1 MPGAPGNGG
10 RDGGDSRD
18 LKPTLSPGDRKL
30 LVTAL
35 EAGRALERALRDAG
49 AADRHAELNTEMAS
63 KPTAEITAELYAE
76 IAVQEK
82 AFREAL
88 TKLAEAE
95 SELTRKQSEYA
106 PKVRA
111 SLGEQHLATLLVP
124 LERLLNRS
132 ARDEE
137 FLYLESDQT
146 ELSAEAKELRERL
159 PRIVICENLRSA
171 FNVGS
176 IFRTGECFLVNEI
189 WLTGYTAPP
198 SKTAMGT
205 DEVVTW
211 KSVAHSKDA
220 INDAKAKGYKVIALE
235 VSAEASSLE
244 NFEWPEKTALVLG
257 NERFGVDSATLAEC
271 DHVLKI
277 STSGTKNSLNV
288 GVAFGIAASTW
299 RRTPSTAKNA
309 ASLKD
314 SESADIKTI
323 QPIGFVKGGYTSP
336 QVAPRQGS
344 YHSKAKIRTILE
356 SRLSA
361 EAPADSA
368 FESVTQSPI
377 DSPVDSCIESLVES
391 PVGSPI
397 DSSVESPSTSHT
409 ESSLKSS
416 AVRLAAQSPT
426 APLAA
431 GGSSEADIIL
441 TGRFDN
447 KPSNF
452 EQALKDLEGFS
463 HVWLLFGFHRSQS
476 WLPQTRPPRGDGSL
490 KGVFATRAP
499 HRPNGLGLSCV
510 RLLAVT
516 GRTLRISHHDLL
528 DGTPIYD
535 IKPYVPEADSIPDAR
550 AGWIDT
556 LPPAHPIAEADQA
569 KRKLDWLEA
578 HSEARLRP
586 FIFEQLRYQ
595 PFDITRKRIE
605 ILPPHEDS
613 ESVSKSPAQ
622 GTRFI
627 AAFRTWRIHAV
638 LATNLSKS
646 TMTGM
651 PTPASG
657 PSPAA
662 GKSTPASAGSPV
674 GAPIPG
680 SSVAS
685 ELAKRMDVKLAAA
698 GTITILDVTSG
709 YTDNEIAPQADGT
722 PGEDPYGDKDL
733 HRRFRATFQVPP
745 Q

>member
-1 MPGAPGNGG
+1 MPGAPGSGG
-10 RDGGDSRD
+10 RDGGDSRG

-35 EAGRALERALRDAG
+35 EAGRALEGALRDAS
-49 AADRHAELNTEMAS
+49 AADRNSKLNGDLSAETSAKL
-63 KPTAEITAELYAE
+63 TAEITAELYAE
-76 IAVQEK
+76 IAVLEK

-106 PKVRA
+106 HKVRA

-137 FLYLESDQT
+137 FLYLESDRT

-277 STSGTKNSLNV
+277 STGGTKNSLNV

-299 RRTPSTAKNA
+299 RRTPSATRDAL
-309 ASLKD
+309 SFSD
-314 SESADIKTI
+314 SEPAGIKTI

-336 QVAPRQGS
+336 QAAPRQGS
-344 YHSKAKIRTILE
+344 YHSEAKIRTNLE

-361 EAPADSA
+361 ESCIDSP
-368 FESVTQSPI
+368 FESVTQ
-377 DSPVDSCIESLVES
+377 S

-397 DSSVESPSTSHT
+397 DSSVESPITPPTKSPITSHT
-409 ESSLKSS
+409 ESPLKSP
-416 AVRLAAQSPT
+416 AVRLAAKSPK

-441 TGRFDN
+441 TRRFDN

-476 WLPQTRPPRGDGSL
+476 WLPLTRPPRGDGSL

-578 HSEARLRP
+578 QGEARLRP

-595 PFDITRKRIE
+595 PFDIARKRIE

-613 ESVSKSPAQ
+613 ESLSKSPAQ

-638 LATNLSKS
+638 LATNLSES

-651 PTPASG
+651 
-657 PSPAA
+657 
-662 GKSTPASAGSPV
+662 STPASVPSP
-674 GAPIPG
+674 
-680 SSVAS
+680 
-685 ELAKRMDVKLAAA
+685 AA
-698 GTITILDVTSG
+698 GTITILDVASG
-709 YTDNEIAPQADGT
+709 YTDSEIAPQADGT